1 MDLEREALEAIK
13 RHANLELERGALK
26 AMDRYQKEARLM
38 QLQGLAQMAVN
49 REEAQRCL
57 AEAALLRA
65 TTDC

>member
-1 MDLEREALEAIK
+1 MNLERY
-13 RHANLELERGALK
+13 ALK

-49 REEAQRCL
+49 REEAQRYL

-65 TTDC
+65 TLDY